1 MRQPILSPD
10 RFAEWFNNVVPGAYR
25 SITAQDIR
33 DMTECGLVAHY
44 GYYIR
49 QDLETVRAILLYEQL
64 RERRI
69 QESCLQDTPKT
80 CKSCGKLLPD
90 NEGSRGRPSEYCSE
104 CEPLRGRERYR
115 KWWEKQTIPI
125 YKTKNGLVTADT

>member
-10 RFAEWFNNVVPGAYR
+10 KFAEWFNNVVPGAYR

-49 QDLETVRAILLYEQL
+49 QDL
-64 RERRI
+64 
-69 QESCLQDTPKT
+69 
-80 CKSCGKLLPD
+80 
-90 NEGSRGRPSEYCSE
+90 
-104 CEPLRGRERYR
+104 
-115 KWWEKQTIPI
+115 
-125 YKTKNGLVTADT
+125 